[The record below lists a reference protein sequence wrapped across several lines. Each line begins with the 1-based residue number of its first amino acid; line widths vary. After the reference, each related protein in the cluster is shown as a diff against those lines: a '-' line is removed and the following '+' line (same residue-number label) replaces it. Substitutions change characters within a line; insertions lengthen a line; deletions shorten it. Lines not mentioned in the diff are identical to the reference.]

1 MKIFIT
7 GGTGFVGTT
16 LTQHL
21 VEQGHQVTILTRKAP
36 SEPAQAAGQG
46 VSYLEGD
53 PTLPGAWQERV
64 PQHNVIV
71 NLAGASIFRKWDRK
85 AKELI
90 RDSRVR
96 TTTHLVE
103 ALSKGAK
110 EGTTL
115 LSTSAVG
122 YYGFHGDEALDE
134 DSPAGDDF
142 LASVTREWEA
152 AAGRAEAF
160 GARVVICRFGIVLG
174 KSGGALGEM
183 KPLFQK
189 GLGSPLGSG
198 NQWVSW
204 IHEKDLVNIYLF
216 LMTRDDLSGPINCTA
231 PEPVRNRELTHALA
245 KAMGRPTFLPAVPGF
260 VVKMIK
266 GEFGSNLLE
275 GQRVFPKKLLT
286 HGFQFHF
293 SDIETALE
301 DLL

>member
-16 LTQHL
+16 LTRHL

-36 SEPAQAAGQG
+36 SEPAQATRQG

-53 PTLPGAWQERV
+53 PTQRGTWQESV
-64 PQHNVIV
+64 PQHDVIV

-85 AKELI
+85 SKEVI

-103 ALSKGAK
+103 ALSGGVKRK
-110 EGTTL
+110 TTL

-122 YYGFHGDEALDE
+122 YYGFHGDESLDE
-134 DSPAGDDF
+134 ESPAGNDF

-152 AAGRAEAF
+152 AASRAEDF

-204 IHEKDLVNIYLF
+204 IHERDLVDIYLF
-216 LMTRDDLSGPINCTA
+216 LMATNNLSGPINCTA
-231 PEPVRNRELTHALA
+231 PEPVRNRDLTQALG
-245 KAMGRPTFLPAVPGF
+245 KAMGRPTLLPAVPGF
-260 VVKMIK
+260 VVKMVK
-266 GEFGSNLLE
+266 GEFGSVLLE

-286 HGFQFHF
+286 YGFRFQF
-293 SDIETALE
+293 SDIEAALK
-301 DLL
+301 DLV

>member
-36 SEPAQAAGQG
+36 SEAAQATGQG

-53 PTLPGAWQERV
+53 PTLRGTWQKSV
-64 PQHNVIV
+64 PQHDVIV
-71 NLAGASIFRKWDRK
+71 NLAGASIFRKWDRES
-85 AKELI
+85 KEVI
-90 RDSRVR
+90 RDSRIL

-103 ALSKGAK
+103 ALSDGVKK
-110 EGTTL
+110 KTTL

-122 YYGFHGDEALDE
+122 YYGFHGDESLDE
-134 DSPAGDDF
+134 ESPAGNDF

-152 AAGRAEAF
+152 AASRAEDF
-160 GARVVICRFGIVLG
+160 GARVVVCRFGIVLG

-204 IHEKDLVNIYLF
+204 IHEKDLVSIYLF
-216 LMTRDDLSGPINCTA
+216 LMATNNLSGPINCTA
-231 PEPVRNRELTHALA
+231 PEPVRNRDLTHALG
-245 KAMGRPTFLPAVPGF
+245 KAMGRPTLLPAVPGF
-260 VVKMIK
+260 VVKMVK
-266 GEFGSNLLE
+266 GEFGSVLLE

-286 HGFQFHF
+286 YGFRFQF
-293 SDIETALE
+293 SNIEAALK
-301 DLL
+301 DLV